1 MIKFL
6 IVGRQGGLWRLS
18 GFWAPLVG
26 ACAGE
31 GAMANIFDEVKAD
44 KHDELNSQFEN
55 LERESDTY
63 REMD

>member
-1 MIKFL
+1 MIKSL
-6 IVGRQGGLWRLS
+6 VIWASRGLWRLS
-18 GFWAPLVG
+18 GLWAPLVG
-26 ACAGE
+26 VCAGE